1 MLGRF
6 SVWKGFFIT
15 ATTMLD
21 VFSA

>member
-1 MLGRF
+1 MLGSF

>member
-1 MLGRF
+1 MLGKF